1 MYPYLLLCI
10 KLKSKWI
17 RDCNIKP
24 DTLNLLEEKVGN
36 SFEYIGTGNNF
47 LSRTPIAQAPRL
59 TVSETSPSPKA
70 SAKQKGKTAAHRI
83 GEDFSPTLHMTE
95 G

>member
-47 LSRTPIAQAPRL
+47 LSRTPIAQVVILVINQWDLMKLKNFYKAKY
-59 TVSETSPSPKA
+59 TSNRQTS
-70 SAKQKGKTAAHRI
+70 S
-83 GEDFSPTLHMTE
+83 L
-95 G
+95 